1 MQSLRRL
8 YSSVLSYGARIIL
21 SQPKKL
27 TVKSVSC
34 TCLVLRQRAR
44 TLSVRTFMQFEIT
57 VHPRGQVLLQW
68 LLLLHRQDV
77 WRNGLHFNKCLHSFS
92 TQLGDWFNFYHLN
105 LTLNPKRVD
114 SVVILLKERNFAGLL
129 KFQNVWGVYM
139 VITAISVHVLYIKYW

>member
-1 MQSLRRL
+1 MSQ
-8 YSSVLSYGARIIL
+8 LS
-21 SQPKKL
+21 
-27 TVKSVSC
+27 

-44 TLSVRTFMQFEIT
+44 TRSVRTFMQFEIT

-92 TQLGDWFNFYHLN
+92 TQLGDWLNFYHLN

-114 SVVILLKERNFAGLL
+114 SVVIRNVAGLF
-129 KFQNVWGVYM
+129 KFQNVWVIYM
-139 VITAISVHVLYIKYW
+139 VVTAISIHVHKILVGKFFNLQFIYTFLHIRFK

>member
-1 MQSLRRL
+1 MQSLRKL
-8 YSSVLSYGARIIL
+8 YSSFIL
-21 SQPKKL
+21 RCKDNLESTNSKL
-27 TVKSVSC
+27 TIKSVSC

-44 TLSVRTFMQFEIT
+44 TRSVRTFMQFKIT

-105 LTLNPKRVD
+105 LTLNPKRVG
-114 SVVILLKERNFAGLL
+114 SVVILLKERHFEGFF
-129 KFQNVWGVYM
+129 KIPKCIG
-139 VITAISVHVLYIKYW
+139 YIYGHNCKINTLHE